1 MCHYTVLGKGVKRFY
16 FGALASFFLGL
27 SVFAHATSLIF
38 VPAFLIYSFFSVMRY
53 DKKNFI
59 LFIAIL
65 SIVLFF
71 AGLVNYA
78 RFGSFVEF
86 GYGYFSSLVTHNGWR
101 GLIGLLVSPG
111 AGLVFYFPLAIL
123 LPLGAKYMYKENRLL
138 FFLCTYIIVA
148 NWIYVGTLS
157 FGSEPIAWSGGVA
170 WGPRYL
176 IPVLPFIMIIL
187 GNIFFHLNRKALKLF
202 VIGLCAAG
210 FYVNLTGI
218 LIWFQYGLVYG
229 WDREGLGNYPNSLEI
244 MAWSPLYSPI
254 VLHTKAL
261 MTDYVSQIDPAQYIN
276 TSWNWVC
283 LWECSLLLR
292 FIHLLQVR
300 TRPCIRYTA
309 GYRCHSCNYS

>member
-1 MCHYTVLGKGVKRFY
+1 
-16 FGALASFFLGL
+16 
-27 SVFAHATSLIF
+27 
-38 VPAFLIYSFFSVMRY
+38 
-53 DKKNFI
+53 
-59 LFIAIL
+59 
-65 SIVLFF
+65 
-71 AGLVNYA
+71 
-78 RFGSFVEF
+78 
-86 GYGYFSSLVTHNGWR
+86 
-101 GLIGLLVSPG
+101 
-111 AGLVFYFPLAIL
+111 
-123 LPLGAKYMYKENRLL
+123 MYKENRLL
-138 FFLCTYIIVA
+138 FFLCAYIIVA

-261 MTDYVSQIDPAQYIN
+261 MIDYVSQIDPAQYIN
-276 TSWNWVC
+276 TSWYWAAYGNAP
-283 LWECSLLLR
+283 CSYDLYIYCRYGLVPVSGILLGIVVIAAIIAKRLAVSTHSIKR
-292 FIHLLQVR
+292 YKRLLE
-300 TRPCIRYTA
+300 TRDSTKL
-309 GYRCHSCNYS
+309 

>member
-1 MCHYTVLGKGVKRFY
+1 
-16 FGALASFFLGL
+16 
-27 SVFAHATSLIF
+27 
-38 VPAFLIYSFFSVMRY
+38 
-53 DKKNFI
+53 
-59 LFIAIL
+59 
-65 SIVLFF
+65 
-71 AGLVNYA
+71 
-78 RFGSFVEF
+78 
-86 GYGYFSSLVTHNGWR
+86 LVTHNGWR

-111 AGLVFYFPLAIL
+111 VGLIFYFPLAIL
-123 LPLGAKYMYKENRLL
+123 LPLGAKYMYKENRPL

-187 GNIFFHLNRKALKLF
+187 GNIFFHLNKKVWKLF
-202 VIGLCAAG
+202 VIVLCAAG

-229 WDREGLGNYPNSLEI
+229 WDRGGLGNYPNSLEI

-261 MTDYVSQIDPAQYIN
+261 MTNYVSQIDPTQYIN
-276 TSWNWVC
+276 TSWYWTAYGNAP
-283 LWECSLLLR
+283 CSYDLYVYCKHGIVPVSVILLGIIVIAAIIVKRLAVSAYSIKR
-292 FIHLLQVR
+292 YKRLLE
-300 TRPCIRYTA
+300 TRDSA
-309 GYRCHSCNYS
+309 KL